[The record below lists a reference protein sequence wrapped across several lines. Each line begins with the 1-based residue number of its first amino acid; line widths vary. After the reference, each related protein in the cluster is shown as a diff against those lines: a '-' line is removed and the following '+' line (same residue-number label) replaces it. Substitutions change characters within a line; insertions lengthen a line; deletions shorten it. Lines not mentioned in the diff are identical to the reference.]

1 MDWNKDIS
9 DNAKEW
15 MEELGNFSPTVN
27 VHESL
32 VKGYML
38 DFETGDA
45 GNVYFDPSDLKGL
58 AAACLEVADWLENRA
73 KNDLR

>member
-9 DNAKEW
+9 DSTNEW
-15 MEELGNFSPTVN
+15 MVELGNFSPTVN
-27 VHESL
+27 VRDKL
-32 VKGYML
+32 VKGYMT
-38 DFETGDA
+38 DGSGDA
-45 GNVYFDPSDLKGL
+45 GRVYFDPSDLRGL